1 MIWIVY
7 MLECSDNSIYTGITK
22 NIEKRIKM
30 HESGK
35 GAKYLRGRLPIK
47 LLHKEVFLSRSDAS
61 KREILIKKMN
71 HKEKRKLIN

>member
-1 MIWIVY
+1 

>member
-47 LLHKEVFLSRSDAS
+47 L
-61 KREILIKKMN
+61 
-71 HKEKRKLIN
+71 